1 MTASSLSPSLLLE
14 HAIAAIAPPSA
25 AVAAQAADRWDRKT
39 KPRGSLGRLERLACR
54 YAAIRGRLDAPL
66 RPAIVV
72 AAGDHGVADEGVS
85 AFPQAVTREMVA
97 NFARGGAAISVL
109 ARRLGAP
116 LVVVDCGVVGPPLS
130 HSRVRTR
137 RIAERTGNIARGP
150 AMTRA
155 QVTAAVAHGIALAR
169 ELADEGA
176 TALALG
182 EMGIANSTVAAA
194 LVAGLTG
201 TDPQAV
207 CGPGTGLDADGVR
220 RKAAVIARALDVN
233 APDPDDPLG
242 VLAAL
247 GGFELAFLVGAMLG
261 AGERHVAVLL
271 DGFICSAAALAATRL
286 APALAGRLIAAHRS
300 PEPGHAIVLD
310 ALGLEPL
317 LELEL
322 RLGEASGAAAAL
334 PLLSAAVALLDEMA
348 TFEQAGVSDS
358 GR

>member
-1 MTASSLSPSLLLE
+1 MTSTTAPEHLLAE
-14 HAIAAIAPPSA
+14 TIAAIAPACRTSA
-25 AVAAQAADRWDRKT
+25 ADAARAWDGKT
-39 KPRGSLGRLERLACR
+39 KPRGSLGRLEPLAAR
-54 YAAIRGRLDAPL
+54 YAAIRGGLDGPV

-130 HSRVRTR
+130 HPAVRTR
-137 RIAERTGNIARGP
+137 RIAERTHNLAHGP
-150 AMTRA
+150 AMSRA
-155 QVTAAVAHGIALAR
+155 QALAAIGHGIELAHQ
-169 ELADEGA
+169 LADEGV

-182 EMGIANSTVAAA
+182 EMGIANTTVAAA
-194 LVAGLTG
+194 LAAALTG
-201 TDPQAV
+201 ADPEAV
-207 CGPGTGLDADGVR
+207 CGPGTGLDGRGVR
-220 RKAAVIARALDVN
+220 TKAGVVARALEAN
-233 APDPDDPLG
+233 APDPADPLG

-261 AGERHVAVLL
+261 AGERRVAVLL
-271 DGFICSAAALAATRL
+271 DGFICSSAALVAVRL
-286 APALAGRLIAAHRS
+286 APALGERLIAAHRS
-300 PEPGHAIVLD
+300 SEPGHRIVLD

-317 LELEL
+317 LELDM
-322 RLGEASGAAAAL
+322 RLGEASGAAVAL
-334 PLLSAAVALLDEMA
+334 PLLSAAVALLEEMA
-348 TFEQAGVSDS
+348 TFEEAGVSDS